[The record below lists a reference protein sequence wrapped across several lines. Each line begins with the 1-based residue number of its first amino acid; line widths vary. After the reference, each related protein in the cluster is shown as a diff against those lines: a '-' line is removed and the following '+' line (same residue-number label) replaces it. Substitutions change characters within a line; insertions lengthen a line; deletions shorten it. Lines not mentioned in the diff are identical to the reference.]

1 MPNQKVLTP
10 TDLGASL
17 EVINN
22 KVEVNVDGITI
33 VRTANGALTA
43 AAATV
48 PDEVIRATGPLTG
61 VAPTTADLGYNPTTG
76 TLYYRDAAGNWQ
88 PTAPANVAVNYWNS
102 VTAPTNTPATT
113 VVLPVN
119 SPSRRAYG
127 ACWLVDGEL
136 WAYGQNVNGASAGQN
151 GALEHN
157 RTPTAIPHNAMTFGD
172 TPVGRTP
179 TFARLWANRQGILLL
194 DDQGKLWYRGTNY
207 GRQSGIAAA
216 ATGELLEQPT
226 ILDFFVA
233 NNLTVVDA
241 WLSDGDAD
249 DNYASAYAITN
260 TGALYVWGR
269 NNLGQ
274 LGIGNTTDTGTPT
287 LASAPFGGSGP
298 GGTPVQ
304 VHSGPAGGA
313 VHAAVLLADGR
324 LFVAGNNAA
333 GQLGLGNTTQQNTW
347 TLSRAGCAYVHCS
360 LNGTFVIDA
369 ATGALWCSGANGT
382 GWFGRGNTTNS
393 NVWVQATS
401 FTGQAKLIRA
411 NGYTRLSA
419 YVVDANNELWVAGDN
434 AFAQLGLGGGN
445 VANGTNFV
453 KLTAAQAPFQTK
465 VKDVQCAG
473 QNGATAYVIT
483 TDGQLWSVGY
493 NAYGQRGLGNR
504 QDDAAYRSKWRQ
516 VGTRNAVVAGRIFGF
531 DDSCTIVALDDK
543 GKLRT
548 CGWDAQMINPLGNWS
563 SSLYSIN

>member
-1 MPNQKVLTP
+1 MPNPKVLTP

-17 EVINN
+17 AVINN

-33 VRTANGALTA
+33 VRA
-43 AAATV
+43 
-48 PDEVIRATGPLTG
+48 
-61 VAPTTADLGYNPTTG
+61 
-76 TLYYRDAAGNWQ
+76 
-88 PTAPANVAVNYWNS
+88 ANVVVNHWHT
-102 VTAPTNTPATT
+102 VTAPTNTPAAT

-136 WAYGQNVNGASAGQN
+136 WAYGQNANGASAGQN
-151 GALEHN
+151 SALEHN

-179 TFARLWANRQGILLL
+179 TFVRHWANRQGILLL

-207 GRQSGIAAA
+207 GRQSGIGVAAA
-216 ATGELLEQPT
+216 GDLLEQPT
-226 ILDFFVA
+226 ILDFFVT

-249 DNYASAYAITN
+249 DNYASGYAVTS

-269 NNLGQ
+269 NNYGQ
-274 LGIGNTTDTGTPT
+274 LGIGNTTDTATPT
-287 LASAPFGGSGP
+287 LASAPFGGSAV
-298 GGTPVQ
+298 VQ
-304 VHSGPAGGA
+304 IHTSPAGGA
-313 VHAAVLLADGR
+313 NHAAALLANGK
-324 LFVAGNNAA
+324 LFVCGYNAN
-333 GQLGLGNTTQQNTW
+333 GELGIGSAVQQNTW
-347 TLSRAGCAYVHCS
+347 VQSYVGAAYVHCTQDA
-360 LNGTFVIDA
+360 TFLIDA
-369 ATGALWCSGANGT
+369 ATGKVWCTGWNAI
-382 GWFGRGNTTNS
+382 GWFGRNNTTSGNA
-393 NVWVQATS
+393 WVQSTS
-401 FTGQAKLIRA
+401 FTGVAKLVCC
-411 NGYTRLSA
+411 NGYGRRSIYILD
-419 YVVDANNELWVAGDN
+419 DAGNLWVGGGN
-434 AFAQLGLGGGN
+434 EFSQLGLGGGSAAQQN
-445 VANGTNFV
+445 NHV
-453 KLTAAQAPFQTK
+453 KLTAAQASFQTK
-465 VKDVQCAG
+465 AKDVQCAG

-516 VGTRNAVVAGRIFGF
+516 VGVKNAVVAGRIFGF